1 MINFMGEL
9 NYYKGAGIIPNFSEL
24 SRRYDKD
31 RRTLKKY
38 YEHGMIPKRKK
49 RIYKSEL
56 DDYINIIK
64 VKIADS
70 ANTLKGIYEY
80 SYAISVIWN
89 LLFFWIDV

>member
-38 YEHGMIPKRKK
+38 YEHGMIPKRK
-49 RIYKSEL
+49 RESIRVNWM
-56 DDYINIIK
+56 I
-64 VKIADS
+64 
-70 ANTLKGIYEY
+70 TLI
-80 SYAISVIWN
+80 
-89 LLFFWIDV
+89 LLKLK